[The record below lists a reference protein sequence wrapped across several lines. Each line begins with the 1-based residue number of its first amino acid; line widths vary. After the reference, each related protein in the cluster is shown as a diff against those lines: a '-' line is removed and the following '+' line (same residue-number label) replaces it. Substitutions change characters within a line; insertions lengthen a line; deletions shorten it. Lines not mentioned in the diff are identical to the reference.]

1 MDAKQLVGSRIKAL
15 RTREG
20 LTQEELS
27 ERVGI
32 NPKYLSSIE
41 RGKENPTFNTLIA
54 LSRSLDV
61 DFGKCLIFSKQK
73 TQRRAKKLLF
83 HFLTKQMMN
92 K

>member
-1 MDAKQLVGSRIKAL
+1 MSVKRLVGSRIKAL
-15 RTREG
+15 RAKKG

-54 LSRSLDV
+54 LSESLSV
-61 DFGKCLIFSKQK
+61 DFGEMFNLLQAEDPKASKGYYHL
-73 TQRRAKKLLF
+73 AS
-83 HFLTKQMMN
+83 
-92 K
+92 